1 MKNDAFKYIG
11 FYTLSYLILSGIE
24 IYLLRPLVDFV
35 STNFWFHFVVYL
47 ILLLIVNPFV
57 VKWLGMLLI
66 KDVVDI
72 IEGE

>member
-1 MKNDAFKYIG
+1 MKNGAFKYIG

-47 ILLLIVNPFV
+47 ILLLIE
-57 VKWLGMLLI
+57 L
-66 KDVVDI
+66 
-72 IEGE
+72 ES